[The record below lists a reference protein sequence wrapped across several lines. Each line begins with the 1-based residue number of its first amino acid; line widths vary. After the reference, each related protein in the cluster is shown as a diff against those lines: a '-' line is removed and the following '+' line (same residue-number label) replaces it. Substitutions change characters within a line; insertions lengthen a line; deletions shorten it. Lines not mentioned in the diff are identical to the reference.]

1 MSPPETATHTDS
13 AIPMKPNADTGSV
26 RLRPWRDATRL
37 AFAPLLFHAV
47 CLARDKGMILAVE
60 RAGREGTTAAEIAA
74 QLGLS
79 TYAATVLLDGGVAA
93 GVFNEQ
99 QLRYRLTRTGWLIEH
114 EPMTRANMDFSR
126 DVCDR
131 AMPHLGEALATGTPA
146 GLKELVDAP
155 TVYAGLLRLPQ
166 KALESWLGFDHYYS
180 DLVFDPA
187 LEILKRYQ
195 PKKLL
200 DVGGNTGKF
209 ALKAADVAAVT
220 VLDHPAQIE
229 RAKENAAKA
238 GKGSRVF
245 GVAMDLLDHSRAY
258 PGGFDAVWM
267 SQFLC
272 CFPLGDVEQ
281 LLARAKAALAPGGR
295 VWINETFIDRQPNDV
310 ARDAVMATSLYFT
323 AVANGTS
330 CMYRQTDFEPIF
342 RRVGLAVDSDHEL
355 PPYHTLLALKPV

>member
-1 MSPPETATHTDS
+1 MDTLDTAPPKDS
-13 AIPMKPNADTGSV
+13 AVPMKANADTGSV

-37 AFAPLLFHAV
+37 AFAPLLFHTV
-47 CLARDKGMILAVE
+47 CLARDKGVILAVE
-60 RAGREGTTAAEIAA
+60 KAGREGTTAAEIAA

-79 TYAATVLLDGGVAA
+79 TYAATILMDGCAAA
-93 GVFNEQ
+93 GVFNEHQ
-99 QLRYRLTRTGWLIEH
+99 SRYRLTRTGWLIEH

-131 AMPHLGEALATGTPA
+131 AMAHLGEALDTSTPA

-166 KALESWLGFDHYYS
+166 KALESWLAFDHYYS

-187 LEILKRYQ
+187 LEILKKHQ

-209 ALKAADVAAVT
+209 AIKAAEVAHVT
-220 VLDHPAQIE
+220 VLDHPAQIQ
-229 RAKENAAKA
+229 RAKENAVKA
-238 GKGSRVF
+238 GKGDRVE
-245 GVAMDLLDHSRAY
+245 GVAGDLLDHSR
-258 PGGFDAVWM
+258 PFPQGFDAVWM

-272 CFPLGDVEQ
+272 CFSLSDVEQ
-281 LLARAKAALAPGGR
+281 LLRRAKAALAPGGR

-310 ARDAVMATSLYFT
+310 ARDAVMATSIYFT

-330 CMYRQTDFEPIF
+330 CMYRQTDFEPLF
-342 RRVGLAVDSDHEL
+342 RRVGLAIDGDFEL